1 MNVKEVAL
9 NVGVSPEELIEI
21 LNDIDIS
28 INDIDSKLESEQIE
42 KVCDELGYSSFEEAS
57 KDNIGNTE
65 EPENEEPEN
74 EESENELKKIIE
86 LKKPKVAVKE
96 FAELL
101 NLKPNILIAELM
113 RMNIFASINAEIDLS
128 VAKKI
133 GEKYNFEVKKE
144 DKKRALSVENTSA
157 SKTDS
162 SASKKSIIIDTP
174 ESLLPRPPVVTFMG
188 HVDHGKT
195 SLLDRVRN
203 SQVVKG
209 ESGGITQHIGAYTVD
224 INDEKITFLDTPG
237 HAAFTSMRARGADL
251 TDVVVL
257 VVAADD
263 GVMPQTLEAIKHA
276 QAADVCIVIAINKMD
291 LPAANPDRLKQQ
303 LQENDITVED
313 WGGTIGCC
321 EVSAQTGE
329 GIDALLERILLE
341 SEILEL
347 KANPNRPATGYVVE
361 AQMEAGMGPT
371 ASVLV
376 TNGTLSIGDSMICG
390 KYWGR
395 VKALINDKGIKVRSA
410 SPSMAVKVLG
420 LVNVPGAGDYFEVL
434 ENEKEAKRK
443 SEELQDEDRSL
454 SLQDTNASKKIT
466 LDDLL
471 NDVNSNNEK
480 KELRIILKADVQGST
495 EAISQSLKG
504 IDSNKVDLKIL
515 STDVG
520 NVTVNDVMLASAS
533 NAIVLGFHT
542 GKDNGANAAAKREGV
557 EIRLYSII
565 YELIQDVESAM
576 MGLLDPELKE
586 EEIGSAEIIE
596 VFEFSK
602 KSKIAGCMIT
612 SGKITSKCSLRI
624 KRNNELIFEG
634 LIGSLKRF
642 QNDATEVRQGQECG
656 IRPSNFIEFQIGDI
670 IEAYQINKIAQSL

>member
-1 MNVKEVAL
+1 
-9 NVGVSPEELIEI
+9 
-21 LNDIDIS
+21 
-28 INDIDSKLESEQIE
+28 
-42 KVCDELGYSSFEEAS
+42 
-57 KDNIGNTE
+57 
-65 EPENEEPEN
+65 
-74 EESENELKKIIE
+74 
-86 LKKPKVAVKE
+86 
-96 FAELL
+96 
-101 NLKPNILIAELM
+101 M

-133 GEKYNFEVKKE
+133 GEKYDFEVKKE

-157 SKTDS
+157 SNTDS
-162 SASKKSIIIDTP
+162 GTSRKSIIVDTP

-276 QAADVCIVIAINKMD
+276 QAAEVCIVIAINKMD

-321 EVSAQTGE
+321 EVSAQTGD

-347 KANPNRPATGYVVE
+347 KANPNRPAAGYVVE

-454 SLQDTNASKKIT
+454 SLQDTNTSKKIT

>member
-1 MNVKEVAL
+1 
-9 NVGVSPEELIEI
+9 
-21 LNDIDIS
+21 
-28 INDIDSKLESEQIE
+28 
-42 KVCDELGYSSFEEAS
+42 
-57 KDNIGNTE
+57 
-65 EPENEEPEN
+65 
-74 EESENELKKIIE
+74 
-86 LKKPKVAVKE
+86 
-96 FAELL
+96 
-101 NLKPNILIAELM
+101 M

-133 GEKYNFEVKKE
+133 GEKYDFEVRKE

-157 SKTDS
+157 SNTDS
-162 SASKKSIIIDTP
+162 GTSRKSIIVDTP

-276 QAADVCIVIAINKMD
+276 QAAEVCIVIAINKMD

-443 SEELQDEDRSL
+443 SEELQNEDRSL
-454 SLQDTNASKKIT
+454 SLQDTNTLKKIT